1 MYLAFKHATHQ
12 PTLLKIHFQRNV
24 LPYSR
29 GYRLLPQLHCR
40 DVGGKKF
47 CINTHHTMCD
57 VTGGRRKTKYKIP
70 KKLKNKYYC
79 SGCP

>member
-1 MYLAFKHATHQ
+1 
-12 PTLLKIHFQRNV
+12 
-24 LPYSR
+24 
-29 GYRLLPQLHCR
+29 
-40 DVGGKKF
+40 
-47 CINTHHTMCD
+47 MCD